1 MRGSGISLKK
11 ALKTEVS
18 TCMDHALKSICCLP
32 AVVVGVASGAVVGV
46 AVWLVVQWLVWL

>member
-46 AVWLVVQWLVWL
+46 AVWLVV